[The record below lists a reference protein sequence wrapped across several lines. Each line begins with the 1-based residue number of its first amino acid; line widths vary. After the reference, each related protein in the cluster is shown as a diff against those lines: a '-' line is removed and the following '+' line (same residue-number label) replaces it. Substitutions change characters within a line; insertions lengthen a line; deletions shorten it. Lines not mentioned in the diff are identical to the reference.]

1 MRIHVRTYGEL
12 RKALHDQVTMEL
24 NDGSTVKLLVS
35 KLRSMMNPVD
45 RYLFRE
51 DRICG
56 SRVTILVNGRNL
68 QTLQQLDTALSDS
81 DVVTFIPLVIGGTTA
96 S

>member
-1 MRIHVRTYGEL
+1 MRVRVRTYGDL
-12 RKALHDQVTMEL
+12 RKVLIDWITVAL

-35 KLRSMMNPVD
+35 KLRSMTNPAD
-45 RYLFRE
+45 RHLFRE
-51 DRICG
+51 DRIGG

-68 QTLQQLDTALSDS
+68 QTLQQLDTVLSDG
-81 DVVTFIPLVIGGTTA
+81 DVVTFIPLVVGGNVA